1 MALKAQEVK
10 DRIASGLTLQMITEG
25 FTYKKS
31 TNEYKRTDGDYT
43 YFFRIEQVLW
53 SDHYSID
60 VHLEIN
66 QKKIETVVEK
76 ILGKQRHKFTIGA
89 DIGRIK
95 LSPDGRTIVNGGLQ
109 FILLFEGDI
118 EAAIETLYQYY
129 TDIAKP
135 YFKKYSS
142 LDALD
147 DIMNNEPFAHC
158 PAHVG
163 GMFYERCLKGLIV
176 AKLVGNPRYDE
187 LVAIYNEEIKETFNE
202 EFITTY
208 KQVRDYLATHAI

>member
-10 DRIASGLTLQMITEG
+10 DRIASGLTIQMIMEG

-31 TNEYKRTDGDYT
+31 TNEYKRTDGEFT
-43 YFFRIEQVLW
+43 YFFRIEQLLW

-60 VHLEIN
+60 VQLEIS
-66 QKKIETVVEK
+66 QKQVESLVEK

-89 DIGRIK
+89 DVGRIR
-95 LSPDGRTIVNGGLQ
+95 LSPDGRRIVNGNLQ

-118 EAAIETLYQYY
+118 EAAIETLNKYY
-129 TDIAKP
+129 IDIAKP

-142 LDALD
+142 LNALD
-147 DIMNNEPFAHC
+147 DIMNNEPFSYC

-176 AKLVGNPRYDE
+176 AKLVQNPRYAE
-187 LVAIYNEEIKETFNE
+187 LVTIYNEEIEETYND
-202 EFITTY
+202 EFIATY
-208 KQVRDYLATHAI
+208 KQVRDYLAAT